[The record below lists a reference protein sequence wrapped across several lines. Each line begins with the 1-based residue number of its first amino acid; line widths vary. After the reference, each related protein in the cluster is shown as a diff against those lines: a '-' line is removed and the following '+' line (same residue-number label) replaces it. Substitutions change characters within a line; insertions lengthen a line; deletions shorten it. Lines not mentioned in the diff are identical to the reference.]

1 LWKRKYEK
9 PLTPEEIELKRDVEE
24 ADHDSAERI
33 VRAESRS
40 RISADSV
47 AKELAKAKKIM
58 SDLEAKDA
66 AKVAAHHHEHEAKE
80 KEKAAK
86 KDGAK
91 DGKKDAA
98 AKDAPKKSFIA
109 SAKPTFR

>member
-1 LWKRKYEK
+1 MWKRKYEK

-40 RISADSV
+40 KISADSV

-58 SDLEAKDA
+58 SDEEAKE
-66 AKVAAHHHEHEAKE
+66 AAHHHEHEAKE

>member
-1 LWKRKYEK
+1 MWKRKYEK

-40 RISADSV
+40 KISADSV

-58 SDLEAKDA
+58 ADEEAKE
-66 AKVAAHHHEHEAKE
+66 AAHHHEHEAKE

-98 AKDAPKKSFIA
+98 ATLGVYPS
-109 SAKPTFR
+109 P